1 MENPHE
7 EKQAFLLERIIKNVV
22 CLFSIRVA
30 PNCLAYPLLVGMQEK
45 CNESIVELNQCL
57 GEIIQSSEVSVT
69 SALFQNYS
77 RNVVY
82 NLEATKNLAE
92 PK

>member
-7 EKQAFLLERIIKNVV
+7 EKQAVLLERIIKNV
-22 CLFSIRVA
+22 
-30 PNCLAYPLLVGMQEK
+30 EK

-57 GEIIQSSEVSVT
+57 GEILQSNEVSIT

-82 NLEATKNLAE
+82 NLEATKNLAD

>member
-7 EKQAFLLERIIKNVV
+7 EKQVVLLERIIKNV
-22 CLFSIRVA
+22 
-30 PNCLAYPLLVGMQEK
+30 EK
-45 CNESIVELNQCL
+45 CNESIAELNQCF
-57 GEIIQSSEVSVT
+57 GEIIQSNEVSVT

-82 NLEATKNLAE
+82 NLEATKNLAD

>member
-7 EKQAFLLERIIKNVV
+7 EKQAMLLERIIKNV
-22 CLFSIRVA
+22 
-30 PNCLAYPLLVGMQEK
+30 EK
-45 CNESIVELNQCL
+45 CNESIVELNQCF
-57 GEIIQSSEVSVT
+57 GEIIQSNEVSVT

-82 NLEATKNLAE
+82 NLEATKNLAD

>member
-1 MENPHE
+1 
-7 EKQAFLLERIIKNVV
+7 
-22 CLFSIRVA
+22 
-30 PNCLAYPLLVGMQEK
+30 MQEK

-57 GEIIQSSEVSVT
+57 GEILQSNEVSIT

-82 NLEATKNLAE
+82 NLEATKNLAD

>member
-7 EKQAFLLERIIKNVV
+7 EKQAILLERIIKNVV
-22 CLFSIRVA
+22 SNLGVCQNASLTHHS
-30 PNCLAYPLLVGMQEK
+30 QEK
-45 CNESIVELNQCL
+45 CNESIAELNQCF
-57 GEIIQSSEVSVT
+57 GEIIQSNEVSVT

-82 NLEATKNLAE
+82 NLEATKNLAD